1 MGEKE
6 LKIFELCNELH
17 KLLGDK
23 EAIADLKKLHSNHPE
38 MFKDIKEVASVI
50 EEVVS
55 EPEMIIKNP
64 RPKSEKDYI
73 AIKHLDKDKDKIG
86 DIGVRNDE
94 GTNIIF
100 HTNIS
105 ANRNFKRLAKKE
117 VVVAGEAVHSLH
129 TSRPAELG
137 GDNKEL
143 SGANAHSATIGNT
156 ISQPPQESQEE
167 NALME
172 QMLKMQESID
182 SMPRAK
188 DFNKNFQ
195 KDLEES
201 FGMKLEDLKD
211 ESKNKPTHILL
222 RKR

>member
-6 LKIFELCNELH
+6 LKIFKLCNELH

-38 MFKDIKEVASVI
+38 MFKDIKELASVI
-50 EEVVS
+50 EEVIS

-64 RPKSEKDYI
+64 RPKSERDYI

-86 DIGVRNDE
+86 DIGVRNDD

-129 TSRPAELG
+129 TSRLAELG
-137 GDNKEL
+137 GNNQRL
-143 SGANAHSATIGNT
+143 SGADAHSATIDDT
-156 ISQPPQESQEE
+156 IPQTFKESQVLT
-167 NALME
+167 NTLMKE
-172 QMLKMQESID
+172 MLKMQESI
-182 SMPRAK
+182 SSIPRVK
-188 DFNKNFQ
+188 EIHKNFQ
-195 KDLEES
+195 KDLEKS
-201 FGMKLEDLKD
+201 FNIKNENLKD
-211 ESKNKPTHILL
+211 EKTLKTKLIY
-222 RKR
+222 

>member
-6 LKIFELCNELH
+6 LKIFKLCNELH

-38 MFKDIKEVASVI
+38 M
-50 EEVVS
+50 
-55 EPEMIIKNP
+55 IIKNP
-64 RPKSEKDYI
+64 RPKSERDYI

-86 DIGVRNDE
+86 DIGVRNDD

-137 GDNKEL
+137 GNNQRL
-143 SGANAHSATIGNT
+143 SGADAHSATIDNT
-156 ISQPPQESQEE
+156 IPQTPKESQVTT
-167 NALME
+167 NTLMKE
-172 QMLKMQESID
+172 MLKMQESI
-182 SMPRAK
+182 SSIPRVK
-188 DFNKNFQ
+188 EIHKNFQ
-195 KDLEES
+195 KDLEKS
-201 FGMKLEDLKD
+201 FNIKNENLKD
-211 ESKNKPTHILL
+211 EKTLKTKLIY
-222 RKR
+222 

>member
-50 EEVVS
+50 EEVVG

-73 AIKHLDKDKDKIG
+73 AIKHLDKDRDKIG

-143 SGANAHSATIGNT
+143 SGANAHSATINNN
-156 ISQPPQESQEE
+156 IPQPLKESQ
-167 NALME
+167 A
-172 QMLKMQESID
+172 
-182 SMPRAK
+182 
-188 DFNKNFQ
+188 
-195 KDLEES
+195 
-201 FGMKLEDLKD
+201 
-211 ESKNKPTHILL
+211 KNKSTHRL